1 MKKYLL
7 YAFVVALVAM
17 TLDSCSKSEDSGSDT
32 VIYGTSTS
40 SALLTSF
47 SLKANTKVL
56 DALDSIHFTI
66 DQQRGLVYNA
76 DSLPKGTDVTKLLT
90 TLSFGATVKQAV
102 FVISNGERVKEETS
116 ITYKDSSTDSIDFSG
131 DVMLNITSSDGTK
144 MMRYKVMVNVHKCI
158 PDSVYFPLTDRR
170 DLPAA
175 ADDNYALGMTQ
186 HQGTFYSIVNNS
198 NGMYLATA
206 STPAGKWDTKKI
218 SLPFTPD
225 EASLISDDNKFY
237 ILDNAG
243 NLYSSTD
250 CENWTAAGVVWNRIL
265 GVYDGK
271 MLGLTTIDGNYYTD
285 EYPRNVDPK
294 PIPDGFPITGSSQL
308 MVTENDWAVSRIALM
323 VGGRDIHGTACSE
336 TWGYDGNSW
345 ASVSS
350 ADNKLPALD
359 GPSLFSYYTYDV
371 NSYNQHAEKKATW
384 VVMGGRLSNG
394 TLNTTTY
401 VSRNLGITW
410 TAAASGLQLPSYIP
424 AFSDALAFVCTETAS
439 AKSPARISKPV
450 TEWDVPYMY
459 IVGGHDN
466 AGRLHN
472 NVWKGVIVRLT
483 FKPVY

>member
-1 MKKYLL
+1 MMKKYLL

-206 STPAGKWDTKKI
+206 STPVGKWDTKKI

-225 EASLISDDNKFY
+225 EASLISDGNKFY

-265 GVYDGK
+265 
-271 MLGLTTIDGNYYTD
+271 
-285 EYPRNVDPK
+285 
-294 PIPDGFPITGSSQL
+294 
-308 MVTENDWAVSRIALM
+308 
-323 VGGRDIHGTACSE
+323 
-336 TWGYDGNSW
+336 
-345 ASVSS
+345 
-350 ADNKLPALD
+350 
-359 GPSLFSYYTYDV
+359 
-371 NSYNQHAEKKATW
+371 
-384 VVMGGRLSNG
+384 
-394 TLNTTTY
+394 
-401 VSRNLGITW
+401 
-410 TAAASGLQLPSYIP
+410 
-424 AFSDALAFVCTETAS
+424 
-439 AKSPARISKPV
+439 
-450 TEWDVPYMY
+450 
-459 IVGGHDN
+459 
-466 AGRLHN
+466 
-472 NVWKGVIVRLT
+472 
-483 FKPVY
+483 